1 MQESHSC
8 RQLSDKR
15 FDVTHET
22 FERSSTQQRLVLRAL
37 EELIG
42 SHSDSSGPLSIL
54 SVGCG
59 SGILD
64 NQLISSIALS
74 SRCFNYTGVDPN
86 PVACQRFRESF
97 DKLALKNVELKLKV
111 QGIESLDINEPFD
124 IIQLTHALYYFKD
137 PADTLEKLRKL
148 LAPNGK
154 LVMVHAPNESLNQ
167 LSECFWSHHVD
178 HDIWFSKRLE
188 EHLVRENIDFTRHR
202 IHGEVDVTQCFESGC
217 DHGEKLLDF
226 ITQNDCRES
235 GVEVLE
241 RCLYFLKKIS
251 HVDGSSL
258 KVEHPAD
265 VFVVT

>member
-1 MQESHSC
+1 M
-8 RQLSDKR
+8 
-15 FDVTHET
+15 THET
-22 FERSSTQQRLVLRAL
+22 FERSSTQQRLVLMAL

-42 SHSDSSGPLSIL
+42 SHKESSGPLRIL

-64 NQLISSIALS
+64 NQLIASVASSN
-74 SRCFNYTGVDPN
+74 RCFKYTGVDPN
-86 PVACQRFRESF
+86 PVACRRFRESF
-97 DKLALKNVELKLKV
+97 EHLHLTNVELDLKV

-137 PADTLEKLRKL
+137 PADALEKLRKL

-154 LVMVHAPNESLNQ
+154 LVMVHAPNEHLNQ

-178 HDIWFSKRLE
+178 HDIWFSSRLE
-188 EHLVRENIDFTRHR
+188 EHLMQESMDFTRR
-202 IHGEVDVTQCFESGC
+202 RLKGVIDVTQCFESGC
-217 DHGEKLLDF
+217 EHGEKLLDF

-251 HVDGSSL
+251 RIDGSSL

-265 VFVVT
+265 IFVVV

>member
-42 SHSDSSGPLSIL
+42 SHSDSSGPLRIL

-124 IIQLTHALYYFKD
+124 I
-137 PADTLEKLRKL
+137 
-148 LAPNGK
+148 
-154 LVMVHAPNESLNQ
+154 
-167 LSECFWSHHVD
+167 
-178 HDIWFSKRLE
+178 
-188 EHLVRENIDFTRHR
+188 
-202 IHGEVDVTQCFESGC
+202 
-217 DHGEKLLDF
+217 
-226 ITQNDCRES
+226 
-235 GVEVLE
+235 
-241 RCLYFLKKIS
+241 
-251 HVDGSSL
+251 
-258 KVEHPAD
+258 
-265 VFVVT
+265 